1 MVDALVNHMAND
13 EVTKNK
19 KSKKSPPS
27 RLRYEAANPTVSVRV
42 SQEIKEELEELK
54 ITTGLSMSDI
64 LKVGLDKMKPDAEAS
79 YERGLSDGY
88 EMGYQ
93 GGKEQFEVMATCLA
107 CGKAHIPV
115 VGETM
120 KAVAARRL
128 INWSAKSCR

>member
-1 MVDALVNHMAND
+1 MT
-13 EVTKNK
+13 TKNK
-19 KSKKSPPS
+19 NSKRVPPS
-27 RLRYEAANPTVSVRV
+27 RFRYEKSNPTISVRV

-54 ITTGLSMSDI
+54 ITTGFSMSDI

-93 GGKEQFEVMATCLA
+93 GGKEQFEVMATCWG
-107 CGKAHIPV
+107 CGKAHVPV

-120 KAVAARRL
+120 KAVAAQKL
-128 INWSAKSCR
+128 IGWCPKSCR

>member
-1 MVDALVNHMAND
+1 MT
-13 EVTKNK
+13 TKNK
-19 KSKKSPPS
+19 KSKRVPPS
-27 RLRYEAANPTVSVRV
+27 RFRYEKSNPTISVRV

-54 ITTGLSMSDI
+54 ITTGFSMSDI

-93 GGKEQFEVMATCLA
+93 GGKEQFEVMATCWG
-107 CGKAHIPV
+107 CGKAHVPV

-120 KAVAARRL
+120 KAVAAQKL
-128 INWSAKSCR
+128 IGWCPKSCR

>member
-1 MVDALVNHMAND
+1 METRDDHQ
-13 EVTKNK
+13 EQ
-19 KSKKSPPS
+19 KSKRVPPS
-27 RLRYEAANPTVSVRV
+27 RFRYEKSNPTISVRV

-54 ITTGLSMSDI
+54 ITTGFSMSDI

-93 GGKEQFEVMATCLA
+93 GGKEQFEVMATCWG
-107 CGKAHIPV
+107 CRKAHVPV

-120 KAVAARRL
+120 KAVAAQKL
-128 INWSAKSCR
+128 IGWCPKSCR